1 MDSEV
6 ETPPPRVRWIT
17 RCPGVD
23 HPAQEIHFK
32 LMLVLFLLHQ
42 NKYTRLHSCYIYM
55 NLNSVSLDRITTL

>member
-32 LMLVLFLLHQ
+32 LILLLVFFLSH
-42 NKYTRLHSCYIYM
+42 
-55 NLNSVSLDRITTL
+55 